1 MKSLRNYDNNL
12 SFWLLY
18 CLSFYLR
25 LLIVTLVFSIF
36 SYINNIV
43 KNPYQFAMICG
54 VRVTRSV
61 DICACCLSF
70 CPFSFGHCGV
80 RLSSING
87 FWLPLCYLQT
97 LLCPTFV
104 QIIAHCQFFSRHCLY
119 KKKMDIPEAVNQRI
133 YNIIVKMT
141 SNDLH
146 NNTQKTRDWETR
158 TPQKKEKKNEF
169 FYHL

>member
-1 MKSLRNYDNNL
+1 MQSIELHYCRVNFWGSNFPYGLCMLMFYILYKYMKSLRNYDNNL

-104 QIIAHCQFFSRHCLY
+104 QIIAHCQFFSRHCL
-119 KKKMDIPEAVNQRI
+119 
-133 YNIIVKMT
+133 
-141 SNDLH
+141 
-146 NNTQKTRDWETR
+146 
-158 TPQKKEKKNEF
+158 
-169 FYHL
+169 